1 MNLFDR
7 FNANLALWR
16 GAFKQARTFERVTRT
31 LTALLAS
38 HGRSTLTNAIT
49 FQGREQKDW
58 SADYKVFNRSEWSVQ
73 DLFSPVLMEGV
84 AALSPKA
91 PVVLAMDDTSLPK
104 VGGKIPQARWC
115 HDPLAPKFLDRQ
127 IRWGVRML
135 HTALLVPDY
144 VNHRPLAVSTAFE
157 PVPAMPKEH
166 TWGPLTRAEAAAREA
181 RKHEATLTTRAVD
194 LIQAHRRTLD
204 QAGQAARRLLLVVDG
219 SFTNGAVVK
228 GLPHDTQLI
237 GRTRKN
243 AKLYAPLAN
252 RDGKR
257 LYGPALPTPDEM
269 RVDASIPVQDANL
282 HYGGSLRKIRFKEVS
297 RVLWKD
303 GTKGRLM
310 RLLIV
315 LPVPY
320 LVVGRRKRGYNAPGY
335 LLTTDL
341 TTPAE
346 DLIQA
351 YLDRWQ
357 IEVLHRDLKNGLGVG
372 QVQAFSHAANE
383 KVHGAQVAAYSMLTL
398 AALRTF
404 GGARTDAFPELPAW
418 RKRKPPMRMSQHDL
432 ITMLRNEVAKR
443 RLLEAPTSPK
453 PKGWALNHRETYQAA

>member
-1 MNLFDR
+1 MSLLSTLEQYLGN
-7 FNANLALWR
+7 WR
-16 GAFKQARTFERVTRT
+16 GAFKQVRTFERVTRT
-31 LTALLAS
+31 LVALLAS

-49 FQGREQKDW
+49 FQGREQEDW
-58 SADYKVFNRSEWSVQ
+58 SADYKAFNRAEWSVRN
-73 DLFSPVLMEGV
+73 LFSPVLLEGT
-84 AALSPKA
+84 AALPPES
-91 PVVLAMDDTSLPK
+91 PVVLAMDDTCLPK
-104 VGGKIPQARWC
+104 VGAKIPQARWC
-115 HDPLAPKFLDRQ
+115 HDPLAPKFLDMQ
-127 IRWGVRML
+127 IQWGVRML

-166 TWGPLTRAEAAAREA
+166 IWGPLTLAEVAAREA
-181 RKHEATLTTRAVD
+181 RKREASLTTRAVD

-204 QAGQAARRLLLVVDG
+204 HAGQASRRLLLVVDG

-228 GLPHDTQLI
+228 GLPHDTHLI

-243 AKLYAPLAN
+243 AKLYAPLAT

-269 RVDASIPVQDANL
+269 RLDTSISVQDADL
-282 HYGGSLRKIRFKEVS
+282 HYGASLRKIRFKEVS

-303 GTKGRLM
+303 GTKGRPM

-341 TTPAE
+341 STPAPE
-346 DLIQA
+346 LIQA

-372 QVQAFSHAANE
+372 QVQAFSYAANE

-404 GGARTDAFPELPAW
+404 GGARTEAFPELPAW
-418 RKRKPPMRMSQHDL
+418 RKCKPPMRMSQHDL
-432 ITMLRNEVAKR
+432 ITMLRNELAKR
-443 RLLEAPTSPK
+443 RRLQDPRGPK
-453 PKGWALNHRETYQAA
+453 PKGWVLNHRETYQAA